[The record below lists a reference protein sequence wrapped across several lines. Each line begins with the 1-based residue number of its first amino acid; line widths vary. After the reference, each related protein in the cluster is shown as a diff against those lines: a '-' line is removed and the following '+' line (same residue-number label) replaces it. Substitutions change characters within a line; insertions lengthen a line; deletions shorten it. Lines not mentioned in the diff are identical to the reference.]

1 MTAKTRLIIGF
12 KDDLGLERDN
22 MEDAAGWSMAVTNM
36 DVRRKG
42 AIFVVADGVGGI
54 QAGEVASNRAVKTI
68 LKEYYAAPYE
78 DTGSSLRYAIN
89 IANDVIYKEARE
101 ANKESMATTVICAVI
116 RDGILTLANVG
127 DSRAYLLRSGMIRQL
142 SEDHSWVNEQIRS
155 GALTPVAAKTNPYR
169 NVITRSLGNKP
180 KVEADI
186 QTLGAL
192 LNDDRLLLCSDGLYE
207 GVGDADMID
216 VIQRLPSTQAAE
228 ELVDMANRAGGSDNV
243 TVLIIEA
250 HVEGIPEE
258 QPVSI
263 ETPVEPINAA
273 EEPATQPS
281 PRPEAGAIEDGP
293 SPEMEAVETESQKT
307 NPLQPIEITGV
318 NPPDLQKD
326 SELEDTQELNRNL
339 NTQKV
344 GPFLTPPAEI
354 ARPTNGQTPPP
365 VDWTPPISQPS
376 TVLYYRTPPED
387 STIETESEV
396 SMRRGFLWEWVVDY
410 QASGIQEP
418 FQREQVIKLPNGKQ
432 LTLGMRISKTHF
444 VHSITK
450 KTYNYPLAFDLSM
463 SVQGNEKHLT
473 KSKGLIGVGFY
484 NSIKDRLT
492 LQAVYQ
498 KNYEIIMSDEGI
510 FLLNKADP
518 LVFATIDLVEF
529 ESIHH
534 HQVEMDFL
542 TILQVK
548 VRFHVQL

>member
-1 MTAKTRLIIGF
+1 MAAKTRLIIGF

-42 AIFVVADGVGGI
+42 AIFVVADGVGGV

-89 IANDVIYKEARE
+89 IANDLIYKEARE

-116 RDGILTLANVG
+116 RDGVLTLANVG
-127 DSRAYLLRSGMIRQL
+127 DSRAYLLRSGRIRQL

-155 GALTPVAAKTNPYR
+155 GTLTPAAAKTNPYR

-186 QTLGAL
+186 QTFGAL
-192 LNDDRLLLCSDGLYE
+192 LNDDRLLLCTDGLYE
-207 GVGDADMID
+207 GVGEEDMID

-250 HVEGIPEE
+250 HVEGIPDE
-258 QPVSI
+258 QPISI
-263 ETPVEPINAA
+263 EAPKEPINAA
-273 EEPATQPS
+273 EEPTTQPS
-281 PRPEAGAIEDGP
+281 TRPEADAIEDGP
-293 SPEMEAVETESQKT
+293 SPVMESSESESQEAI
-307 NPLQPIEITGV
+307 PFQPDEIARENEPGLHKENEV
-318 NPPDLQKD
+318 
-326 SELEDTQELNRNL
+326 EDTQELHRNL
-339 NTQKV
+339 TTQKV
-344 GPFLTPPAEI
+344 GPLITPLGEV
-354 ARPTNGQTPPP
+354 ARPMNGPTSPPG
-365 VDWTPPISQPS
+365 DWTPPISQPS

-387 STIETESEV
+387 EVTGSEMEV
-396 SMRRGFLWEWVVDY
+396 SMRRGFIWEWMVDY

-418 FQREQVIKLPNGKQ
+418 FLREQVIKLPNGKQ
-432 LTLGMRISKTHF
+432 LTLGMRINKAHF
-444 VHSITK
+444 IHSITK

-463 SVQGNEKHLT
+463 SVQGSEKPLI

-498 KNYEIIMSDEGI
+498 KNYEIIMSNDGI

-529 ESIHH
+529 ESVHH